1 MAKAIDLRSAAFYF
15 NSASEYIIFIR
26 YFLHILCKIEFYRLT
41 LVIIKH
47 IISIYFANILQ
58 NGGDYMLL
66 EFKASNY
73 KSFKDEL
80 VFSLIPAP
88 KQKGLDYSV
97 QEEIIEK
104 RAYRSL
110 CSAVIYGPN
119 ASGKTNIIGAMDTFK
134 SVVLRGHLR
143 NAEDKNNPN
152 AAADALEL
160 IPNNAAESPM
170 PVSFSVKFI
179 ADGILIEY
187 AFSADLGTFLD
198 VDYKRRILSESLSVN
213 ENKIFARG
221 KELEFGS
228 LQSIEAFMVNAFE
241 QNEEGAKALAKSNL
255 NDEELFLMNG
265 FKNMF
270 SAKLVTLITEWL
282 DHKFM
287 VIYRADAMQLIR
299 KFSDPKKKS
308 VYIEKTLNEAATYF
322 GINSNALGYVV
333 EGDNNEAKLC
343 SVFKHSAR
351 GTAIPAE
358 LFESYGTIRFANM
371 FPLVVNALLNGGTL
385 IVDEFDASLHPMALM
400 NIINIFHNDEINVKH
415 AQLIFNTHNPIFLN
429 PNLYRRDEIKFVERD
444 DCLHVSNHYSLSDFG
459 TAGKNGVRKNEDYMK
474 NYFVDRYGAIKDI
487 DFTPIFEE
495 LIFQGKEV

>member
-26 YFLHILCKIEFYRLT
+26 YFLHILCKIELYRLT

-385 IVDEFDASLHPMALM
+385 IVDEFDASMHPMALM